1 MAKDFISRGDLRLI
15 PLAELRLSPL
25 NSRQEIAAE
34 EVEAMAESL
43 AVAGLLQ
50 NLIGHLTPE
59 GVEIVGGGTRLR
71 ALQRLAAEG
80 WSRHADL
87 IPIDPVPVKVTADLQ
102 EAVAWAGT
110 ENSARSALHPA
121 DEVRA
126 YAAMRERGASLS
138 RIARS
143 FARSE
148 AHVERRLKLADL
160 PAEALA
166 ALRANEIS
174 LEMAKALTLAP
185 SGERCLEV
193 LGSVRGRD
201 VRPEQVRRE
210 LTPGTVP
217 STDRRAVFVGLE
229 AYLAAGGTSQ
239 RDLFA
244 DRTLLEDEALLDRLF
259 AEKGAAEAER
269 IRAEEGWEWAT
280 WVPEEYVSWTVTQK
294 LVRLYARPGKLS
306 EGEEAELAALEERE
320 AEDALDEAGR
330 ARMAELEAR
339 REGGFTDAQRT
350 SAGIFVYCSSRDG
363 LSVER
368 AYQLPRAVPRG
379 AAEAAPDLPQSLIED
394 LHRIRLGALQARL
407 MDQSELMLDL
417 LAFSLGGGLRPWA
430 RPLAISP
437 TDQPIAP
444 EKADGTS
451 YPPRLAA
458 RLEPNTSLGPDGTP
472 AEFEAFRSQGKK
484 HRNQILT
491 EALARTFCTGSS
503 GLSGALARQLGVEVR
518 RIWTPTAQGFLGRCS
533 ANYLDRLWSEFVP
546 AAEADPAHQ
555 SFQKLKK
562 GEKAKRLEALFVDPA
577 TREALGLSRED
588 CAKIDAWVPAELDW
602 PEAAR

>member
-1 MAKDFISRGDLRLI
+1 MGQQR
-15 PLAELRLSPL
+15 E
-25 NSRQEIAAE
+25 
-34 EVEAMAESL
+34 L

-50 NLIGHLTPE
+50 NLIGHLTPQ

-80 WSRHADL
+80 WSRHEDL
-87 IPIDPVPVKVTADLQ
+87 IPIDPEPVKVTADLQ

-160 PAEALA
+160 PVEALA

-174 LEMAKALTLAP
+174 FEMAKALTLAP
-185 SGERCLEV
+185 SGERCFEV
-193 LGSVRGRD
+193 LESVRGRD

-217 STDRRAVFVGLE
+217 STDRRALFVGLE

-269 IRAEEGWEWAT
+269 IRAAEGWEWAT
-280 WVPEEYVSWTVTQK
+280 WVPEEYVPWTATQK
-294 LVRLYARPGKLS
+294 LVRLHARSGKLS
-306 EGEEAELAALEERE
+306 EGEEAELEALEERD
-320 AEDALDEAGR
+320 AEGDLDAAGR
-330 ARMAELEAR
+330 ARLAELEAR
-339 REGGFTDAQRT
+339 RKGTFTDAQRA
-350 SAGIFVYCSSRDG
+350 SSGIFVYCSSRDG

-368 AYQLPRAVPRG
+368 AYQQPRAVPRG
-379 AAEAAPDLPQSLIED
+379 ASEAAPDLPQSLIED

-417 LAFSLGGGLRPWA
+417 LAWSLGGGLRPWA

-444 EKADGTS
+444 EKGEGTS

-472 AEFEAFRSQGKK
+472 AEFEVFRALGKK

-503 GLSGALARQLGVEVR
+503 GLSAALARQLGVEVR

-533 ANYLDRLWSEFVP
+533 AGYLDRLWSELVP
-546 AAEADPAHQ
+546 AAEADQ

-562 GEKAKRLEALFVDPA
+562 GEKARRLEALFTDPA

-588 CAKIDAWVPAELDW
+588 CAKIDAWVPAELGW
-602 PEAAR
+602 PEGEE

>member
-1 MAKDFISRGDLRLI
+1 
-15 PLAELRLSPL
+15 
-25 NSRQEIAAE
+25 
-34 EVEAMAESL
+34 
-43 AVAGLLQ
+43 
-50 NLIGHLTPE
+50 
-59 GVEIVGGGTRLR
+59 
-71 ALQRLAAEG
+71 
-80 WSRHADL
+80 
-87 IPIDPVPVKVTADLQ
+87 
-102 EAVAWAGT
+102 
-110 ENSARSALHPA
+110 
-121 DEVRA
+121 
-126 YAAMRERGASLS
+126 
-138 RIARS
+138 
-143 FARSE
+143 
-148 AHVERRLKLADL
+148 LKLADL

-193 LGSVRGRD
+193 LESVRGRD

-280 WVPEEYVSWTVTQK
+280 WMPDEYVSWTVTQK

-306 EGEEAELAALEERE
+306 DGEEAELAALEERE

-330 ARMAELEAR
+330 ARLAELEAR
-339 REGGFTDAQRT
+339 REGGFTDAQRA

-368 AYQLPRAVPRG
+368 AYQQPRAVPRG

-417 LAFSLGGGLRPWA
+417 LAWSLGGGLRPWA

-444 EKADGTS
+444 EKGEGTS

-458 RLEPNTSLGPDGTP
+458 RMEPNTSLGPDGTP
-472 AEFEAFRSQGKK
+472 AEFETFRAQGKK

-503 GLSGALARQLGVEVR
+503 GLSAALARQLGVEVR

-533 ANYLDRLWSEFVP
+533 AGYLDRLWSELVP
-546 AAEADPAHQ
+546 TAEGDQ

-562 GEKAKRLEALFVDPA
+562 GEKAKRLEALFADLA

-602 PEAAR
+602 PEVTG

>member
-25 NSRQEIAAE
+25 NSRQEIASE

-59 GVEIVGGGTRLR
+59 GIEIVGGGTRLR

-80 WSRHADL
+80 WSRHPDL

-185 SGERCLEV
+185 SGARCLEV

-217 STDRRAVFVGLE
+217 STDRRVLFVGLE

-294 LVRLYARPGKLS
+294 LVRLHARPGKLS
-306 EGEEAELAALEERE
+306 DGEEAELAALEERE
-320 AEDALDEAGR
+320 ADDTLDEVGR
-330 ARMAELEAR
+330 ARLTELEAR
-339 REGGFTDAQRT
+339 REGTFTDAQRA
-350 SAGIFVYCSSRDG
+350 SSGIFVYCSSRDG

-417 LAFSLGGGLRPWA
+417 LAWSLGGGLRPWA
-430 RPLAISP
+430 RPLAISS
-437 TDQPIAP
+437 TDQPIVP
-444 EKADGTS
+444 EKGEGTR

-458 RLEPNTSLGPDGTP
+458 RLEPNTSLGPDGIP
-472 AEFEAFRSQGKK
+472 AEFEAFRAQGKK

-503 GLSGALARQLGVEVR
+503 GLSAALARQLGVEVR

-533 ANYLDRLWSEFVP
+533 AGYLDRLWSELVP
-546 AAEADPAHQ
+546 APEADQ

-562 GEKAKRLEALFVDPA
+562 GEKAKRLEALFADPA

-588 CAKIDAWVPAELDW
+588 CAKIDAWLPAELDW
-602 PEAAR
+602 PEVTG

>member
-1 MAKDFISRGDLRLI
+1 MAKDFIFRGDLRLI

-50 NLIGHLTPE
+50 NLIGHLTPQ

-80 WSRHADL
+80 WSRHPDL

-126 YAAMRERGASLS
+126 YAAMRDRGASLS

-201 VRPEQVRRE
+201 MRPEQVRRE

-217 STDRRAVFVGLE
+217 STDRRVLFVGLE
-229 AYLAAGGTSQ
+229 AYLAAG
-239 RDLFA
+239 
-244 DRTLLEDEALLDRLF
+244 
-259 AEKGAAEAER
+259 
-269 IRAEEGWEWAT
+269 
-280 WVPEEYVSWTVTQK
+280 
-294 LVRLYARPGKLS
+294 
-306 EGEEAELAALEERE
+306 
-320 AEDALDEAGR
+320 
-330 ARMAELEAR
+330 
-339 REGGFTDAQRT
+339 
-350 SAGIFVYCSSRDG
+350 
-363 LSVER
+363 
-368 AYQLPRAVPRG
+368 
-379 AAEAAPDLPQSLIED
+379 
-394 LHRIRLGALQARL
+394 
-407 MDQSELMLDL
+407 
-417 LAFSLGGGLRPWA
+417 
-430 RPLAISP
+430 
-437 TDQPIAP
+437 
-444 EKADGTS
+444 
-451 YPPRLAA
+451 
-458 RLEPNTSLGPDGTP
+458 
-472 AEFEAFRSQGKK
+472 
-484 HRNQILT
+484 
-491 EALARTFCTGSS
+491 
-503 GLSGALARQLGVEVR
+503 
-518 RIWTPTAQGFLGRCS
+518 
-533 ANYLDRLWSEFVP
+533 
-546 AAEADPAHQ
+546 
-555 SFQKLKK
+555 
-562 GEKAKRLEALFVDPA
+562 
-577 TREALGLSRED
+577 
-588 CAKIDAWVPAELDW
+588 
-602 PEAAR
+602 

>member
-1 MAKDFISRGDLRLI
+1 
-15 PLAELRLSPL
+15 
-25 NSRQEIAAE
+25 
-34 EVEAMAESL
+34 MAESL

-50 NLIGHLTPE
+50 NLIGHLTPT

-80 WSRHADL
+80 WSRHEDL

-294 LVRLYARPGKLS
+294 LVRLHARPGKLS
-306 EGEEAELAALEERE
+306 DGEEAELAALEERE
-320 AEDALDEAGR
+320 TDGALDEAGR
-330 ARMAELEAR
+330 ARLAELEAR
-339 REGGFTDAQRT
+339 REGGFTDAQRA

-368 AYQLPRAVPRG
+368 AYQQLRAVPRG

-394 LHRIRLGALQARL
+394 LHRIRLGTLQARL

-444 EKADGTS
+444 EKGEGTR

-458 RLEPNTSLGPDGTP
+458 RLAPNTSLGPDGT
-472 AEFEAFRSQGKK
+472 ATEFEAFRAQGKK

-503 GLSGALARQLGVEVR
+503 GLSAALARQLGIEVR
-518 RIWTPTAQGFLGRCS
+518 RIWMPTAQGFLGRCS
-533 ANYLDRLWSEFVP
+533 AGYLDRLWNELVP
-546 AAEADPAHQ
+546 AAEADQ

-562 GEKAKRLEALFVDPA
+562 GGEGEAP
-577 TREALGLSRED
+577 RGALRRSRRARGSGPQPRGLRED
-588 CAKIDAWVPAELDW
+588 RRLGAGRARLAGGGEMSGPDK
-602 PEAAR
+602 AAAMRRARAGR